1 MARDKES
8 MQDIAL
14 HHMDKLNR
22 RNQTENK
29 PKTLAEQLKESQ
41 LSPEERRKRM
51 PAVEW
56 HRDLAELV
64 FMGKGTAP
72 VSKRLFEY
80 VRAKY
85 KKEIE
90 DFRLSGAPLKD
101 VMSFIRSKSDEYIN
115 M

>member
-14 HHMDKLNR
+14 HHMDKINR
-22 RNQTENK
+22 RNQTDNK
-29 PKTLAEQLKESQ
+29 PKTLAEQLKEME

-51 PAVEW
+51 PSAEW
-56 HRDLAELV
+56 YRDLRDQV
-64 FMGKGTAP
+64 YMGKGTA
-72 VSKRLFEY
+72 VVGKRLFEY
-80 VRAKY
+80 VSAKY

-90 DFRLSGAPLKD
+90 AFRESGAPYKE
-101 VMSFIRSKSDEYIN
+101 VINFMKSKADEFIN